1 MCHRCFHWIRWCQP
15 LKDKKAKTVL
25 YGFNEI
31 VEESKGQPNKLWVD
45 HGREFYNSPMQKWLH
60 DNDILMYLTH
70 NEGKS
75 VVAEKFIKKLKDKIY
90 KTMTANDSK
99 SYLNYLNK
107 LIDEYSNT
115 YHRSVGKKP
124 IDADYSALTDKIE
137 SNCKAPKFKID
148 DRVRITN

>member
-1 MCHRCFHWIRWCQP
+1 
-15 LKDKKAKTVL
+15 
-25 YGFNEI
+25 
-31 VEESKGQPNKLWVD
+31 
-45 HGREFYNSPMQKWLH
+45 MQKWLH

-99 SYLNYLNK
+99 SYLPYLNK

>member
-99 SYLNYLNK
+99 SYLNYLNTVILITGLLAKSLLMLIILLWLTK
-107 LIDEYSNT
+107 LNQIKHLNL
-115 YHRSVGKKP
+115 K
-124 IDADYSALTDKIE
+124 LMIE
-137 SNCKAPKFKID
+137 SG
-148 DRVRITN
+148 

>member
-1 MCHRCFHWIRWCQP
+1 
-15 LKDKKAKTVL
+15 
-25 YGFNEI
+25 
-31 VEESKGQPNKLWVD
+31 
-45 HGREFYNSPMQKWLH
+45 MQKWLH

-148 DRVRITN
+148 ARVRITN